1 MIEHTAPPIGIE
13 GADPVWDV
21 SVPEQADRSESSTT
35 GKKWLKWLRPIV
47 SAGLIGFLAW
57 RTNWEQLGHAF
68 SGMNPALWAGAFG
81 LYVLS
86 QVISAFRWQLLARP
100 LEIDGSVTQFT
111 GLYFIGMFFNLV
123 LPTSVGGDVIRAW
136 YLDSRSGRRMAAFL
150 SVAIDRVSGLMI
162 LLLVACV
169 AVVLYPFAL
178 PPLVTGSVWGMAG
191 GLAVAFFLLPV
202 LTRYLRLLDRLARLQ
217 QDVVAFLRRP
227 RLLIGTTV
235 LSFGVQAANVLLVWL
250 LGLAI
255 GVSIPAAYYWVFVP
269 MVSLLTV
276 LPISLNGM
284 GVREGCTALFLAPL
298 GVSADTA
305 VCLALLWFTVLA
317 AASLCGG
324 VVYFVGYY
332 PRSRGEAKHG
342 SFGCDSHQGRAGQS
356 RAAA

>member
-1 MIEHTAPPIGIE
+1 MIEHTAPVLTATTPE
-13 GADPVWDV
+13 PAGA
-21 SVPEQADRSESSTT
+21 SESPATW
-35 GKKWLKWLRPIV
+35 KKWLKWLRPFV
-47 SAGLIGFLAW
+47 SVALLGLLAW
-57 RTNWEQLGHAF
+57 RTNWDQLGRAF

-100 LEIDGSVTQFT
+100 LDFDGTVRQFT

-136 YLDSRSGRRMAAFL
+136 YLDARSGRRTAAFL

-169 AVVLYPFAL
+169 AVLVYPFAL
-178 PPLVTGSVWGMAG
+178 PSLITGSVWGMAAA
-191 GLAVAFFLLPV
+191 LAAAFFLLPT
-202 LTRYLRLLDRLARLQ
+202 LTRWVRLLDRLARLQ
-217 QDVVAFLRRP
+217 QDVVGFLKSP

-235 LSFGVQAANVLLVWL
+235 LSVGVQAANVLLVWL

-298 GVSADTA
+298 GVSSDTA
-305 VCLALLWFTVLA
+305 ICLALLWFTVLA

-324 VVYFVGYY
+324 IVYFAGYY
-332 PRSRGEAKHG
+332 PRPRVETKHG
-342 SFGCDSHQGRAGQS
+342 PIGYHPHQGRTGQS

>member
-1 MIEHTAPPIGIE
+1 MIEHTALPIGAGE
-13 GADPVWDV
+13 AAPPKLG
-21 SVPEQADRSESSTT
+21 SFPEPADRSESPAAW
-35 GKKWLKWLRPIV
+35 KQWLKWLRPIV
-47 SAGLIGFLAW
+47 SAGLLGLLAW
-57 RTNWEQLGHAF
+57 RTNWGQLGHAF
-68 SGMNPALWAGAFG
+68 SGMNPVLWAGAFG

-100 LEIDGSVTQFT
+100 LDFDGSVTQFT

-136 YLDSRSGRRMAAFL
+136 YLDGRSGRRMAAFL

-169 AVVLYPFAL
+169 AVLVYPFAL
-178 PPLVTGSVWGMAG
+178 PALVTGSVWGMAA
-191 GLAVAFFLLPV
+191 GLVVAFFLLPV
-202 LTRYLRLLDRLARLQ
+202 LTRRLRLLDRLARIQ
-217 QDVVAFLRRP
+217 RDVVAFLRHP
-227 RLLIGTTV
+227 RLLVGTTV
-235 LSFGVQAANVLLVWL
+235 LSFGVQATNVLLVWL

-255 GVSIPAAYYWVFVP
+255 GVSVPAAYYWVFVP

-298 GVSADTA
+298 GVSPDTA

-324 VVYFVGYY
+324 VVYFIGYY
-332 PRSRGEAKHG
+332 PRPRGETKHG
-342 SFGCDSHQGRAGQS
+342 PIGCHSHQGRAGQS